1 MNLSISNLRKA
12 SVGSA
17 AFVLL
22 AVVLCTGFEPQASA
36 PKSPGV
42 NADAVV
48 IGDFEK
54 QTKEYVKLHKKL
66 EAGLPSPKQTDSP
79 HTINERRRMLAGR
92 IQTARQQAKQ
102 GDLFSAPVILIYKK
116 LIGMA
121 YQAAGP
127 AKVTSSLRHDEP
139 VHDIVLKVNAAY
151 PETVPLQTTPP
162 SILLNLPPLPPE
174 LDYRI
179 VGRSL
184 VLRDTGANII
194 VDYIPDAIP
203 QS

>member
-1 MNLSISNLRKA
+1 
-12 SVGSA
+12 V
-17 AFVLL
+17 
-22 AVVLCTGFEPQASA
+22 
-36 PKSPGV
+36 
-42 NADAVV
+42 
-48 IGDFEK
+48 
-54 QTKEYVKLHKKL
+54 
-66 EAGLPSPKQTDSP
+66 
-79 HTINERRRMLAGR
+79 INERRRMLASR
-92 IQTARQQAKQ
+92 IQTARQQAKA
-102 GDLFSAPVILIYKK
+102 GDLFTPPVTEVYKRLIV
-116 LIGMA
+116 MA

-127 AKVTSSLRHDEP
+127 SKVTSSLRHDEP
-139 VHDIVLKVNAAY
+139 VHDVTLKVNATY